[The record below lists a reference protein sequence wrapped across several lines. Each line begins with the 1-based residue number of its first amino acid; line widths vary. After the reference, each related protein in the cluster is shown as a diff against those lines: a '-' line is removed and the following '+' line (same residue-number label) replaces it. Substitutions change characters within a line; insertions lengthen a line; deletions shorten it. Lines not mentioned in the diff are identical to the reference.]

1 MKGVVITSVSPRS
14 IAAANGLKEGDV
26 VVKLNRSVIESVKQF
41 ASVMNDVE
49 AGDTVLFYIQRGNA
63 NLFIAF
69 QMPNK

>member
-1 MKGVVITSVSPRS
+1 MKGVVITSVNPRG

-26 VVKLNRSVIESVKQF
+26 VVKLNRSVIESVEQF
-41 ASVMNDVE
+41 SSVMKDVD